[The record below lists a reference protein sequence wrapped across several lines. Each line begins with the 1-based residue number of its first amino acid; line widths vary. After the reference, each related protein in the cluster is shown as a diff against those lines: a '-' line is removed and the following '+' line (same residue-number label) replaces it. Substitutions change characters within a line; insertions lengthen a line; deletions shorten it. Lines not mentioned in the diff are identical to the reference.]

1 MVWGP
6 EENSEYQD
14 SPTVRKRAQH
24 IFLTQEGTM
33 VILYHTPTEWERFM
47 ARIGRL
53 NLQDISNLI
62 SSHKTRELYG
72 MTEGT
77 ISLVFPNT

>member
-1 MVWGP
+1 
-6 EENSEYQD
+6 
-14 SPTVRKRAQH
+14 
-24 IFLTQEGTM
+24 M